1 MGSAGR
7 DVVGDGCG
15 RVGRSRRA
23 VRSPLSTRS
32 TSATYGPVWLLGISV
47 NDKLTTSR
55 RLQNG
60 IYCPSN
66 YQSDREPK
74 APRITCA
81 CLRVWLR
88 DQRQGLQE
96 ATYCIVNSHP
106 RPCVL
111 SRLSERT
118 ISDMSSSA
126 HISTS
131 PSPTMMSHGQYPLR
145 GRRDSSKNP
154 RPNLSLSL
162 AIFPLSIIYR
172 R

>member
-1 MGSAGR
+1 M
-7 DVVGDGCG
+7 VYTV
-15 RVGRSRRA
+15 
-23 VRSPLSTRS
+23 
-32 TSATYGPVWLLGISV
+32 
-47 NDKLTTSR
+47 
-55 RLQNG
+55 Q
-60 IYCPSN
+60 
-66 YQSDREPK
+66 PK

-118 ISDMSSSA
+118 ISVMSSSA

-131 PSPTMMSHGQYPLR
+131 PSPTMSRAVPCSGTEGFL
-145 GRRDSSKNP
+145 
-154 RPNLSLSL
+154 RPNFSLSL
-162 AIFPLSIIYR
+162 AIFPLRVSVI
-172 R
+172 